1 MSHLIYVHMICAP
14 HFVLY
19 CPLLTLSLCNAT
31 RQKASR
37 NEIIELLAAKKHLE
51 AEINSL
57 TEEVELLE
65 RSAARCIEAEIKLQ
79 RITDAQ
85 SANYEDF
92 LQLVHEN
99 EETLD
104 LIRVRLL
111 VLLALS
117 SIQIAYLY
125 LTTYLLSP

>member
-1 MSHLIYVHMICAP
+1 MICAP

-19 CPLLTLSLCNAT
+19 LSPTHPISCNAT
-31 RQKASR
+31 HQKASR
-37 NEIIELLAAKKHLE
+37 VEIIELMAAKKHLE
-51 AEINSL
+51 GELGSL
-57 TEEVELLE
+57 AEEVELLE
-65 RSAARCIEAEIKLQ
+65 RSAAWCMEAEIKLQ

-111 VLLALS
+111 VLFALS
-117 SIQIAYLY
+117 S
-125 LTTYLLSP
+125 